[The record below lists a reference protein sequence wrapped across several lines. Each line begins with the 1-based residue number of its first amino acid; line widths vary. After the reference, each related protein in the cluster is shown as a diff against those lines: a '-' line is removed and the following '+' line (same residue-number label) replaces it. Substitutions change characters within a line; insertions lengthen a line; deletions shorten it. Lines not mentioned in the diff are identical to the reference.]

1 MSALPNEGTSAI
13 ESTPTAGSAVPELLY
28 RLRQALEAEHAAENA
43 LAQARQN
50 VRELLT
56 RAREAGIRYNTIAR
70 SLVPPGDP
78 FESMRARRAM
88 VGRLRQRFW
97 TARKKR
103 QRA

>member
-1 MSALPNEGTSAI
+1 MAA
-13 ESTPTAGSAVPELLY
+13 STNDGITDPSSGPTAVPELLF
-28 RLRQALEAEHAAENA
+28 RLRQALEAEHGAEAA
-43 LAQARQN
+43 LAQARSN

-103 QRA
+103 QSA